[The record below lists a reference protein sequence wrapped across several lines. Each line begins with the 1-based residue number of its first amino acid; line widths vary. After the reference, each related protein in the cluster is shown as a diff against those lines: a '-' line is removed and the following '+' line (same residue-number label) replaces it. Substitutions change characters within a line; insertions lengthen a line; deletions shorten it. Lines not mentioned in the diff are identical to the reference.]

1 MTAATADPKAELA
14 ALVETH
20 QASVWRY
27 LRFLGCDRTEADDL
41 VQETF
46 LAVFRKGLEQRSTTE
61 TAAYLRTVARHCL
74 LMARRKQASR
84 PAAVDLAA
92 AEAVWA
98 RVAGADGLGDY
109 LAALTNCLEVAV
121 TPRVRQ
127 ALELYYRDR
136 AGRAE
141 IATALSLAADGV
153 KTMLRRARAALR
165 ECVERKIGR

>member
-20 QASVWRY
+20 QAGVWRY
-27 LRFLGCDRTEADDL
+27 LRFLGCDRAEADDL

-84 PAAVDLAA
+84 PAAVDLGA

-98 RVAGADGLGDY
+98 RMAGDGLGDY
-109 LAALTNCLEVAV
+109 LAALTDCLEVAV

-127 ALELYYRDR
+127 ALELHYRDR
-136 AGRAE
+136 AGRDE
-141 IATALSLAADGV
+141 IAAALSLAADGV

-165 ECVERKIGR
+165 ECVERKIER